1 MRQRNGFNGDKP
13 AADGGNKYPNLI
25 EYEEKFSIPTDGG
38 AYGMQSPVQNDVG
51 GGYGVPSQYGS
62 AQQFGSPSPVSSGA
76 TAVQSGY
83 GMPVSE
89 RPMVFALRRFTDMYV
104 YEYKDRLEYYR
115 RTANGME
122 FVNTEY
128 KRPAV

>member
-13 AADGGNKYPNLI
+13 SADGGNKYPNLI

-38 AYGMQSPVQNDVG
+38 AYGMQNPSPVNTA
-51 GGYGVPSQYGS
+51 GGYGSAAQYGAPPRYGAQAS
-62 AQQFGSPSPVSSGA
+62 ADFGASAG
-76 TAVQSGY
+76 QNGY
-83 GMPVSE
+83 GASAGE
-89 RPMVFALRRFTDMYV
+89 RPMVFALRRFADMYV
-104 YEYKDRLEYYR
+104 YEYNDRLEYYR